1 MPHIAI
7 DDADLYYEVHR
18 DGPPLMLVSGLAGVA
33 SFWLNQIAAF
43 SEHLRVVVHDHRGCG

>member
-18 DGPPLMLVSGLAGVA
+18 DGPPLMLVPGLAGVA